1 MKNLWK
7 NYKDAVAETFPDLS
21 FRECWASW
29 EGKKLFLTAETHIH
43 PYFIKSRQVDI
54 WGDKSCIYNNIIYP
68 KTNATDI
75 PTGILPC
82 FGVDLMAFNEKKV
95 IIVFDFQHPVENFLF
110 GVESLPKGR
119 GDYRFFEPGNHFSE
133 NIYIQYC
140 KADEV
145 DEHLDM
151 FKKYLTVYK
160 NMVELGKPE
169 GTDTSVYKDFDAYM
183 TKLDPV
189 GGYLTGSYGKEKADK
204 LVNEFL
210 FSYG

>member
-1 MKNLWK
+1 MDNLWK
-7 NYKDAVAETFPDLS
+7 KYKSALNEILPDLE
-21 FRECWASW
+21 FGRTWANW
-29 EGKKLFLTAETHIH
+29 NGKGTTLLAKTFTHPH
-43 PYFIKSRQVDI
+43 LIKSREVEI
-54 WGDKSCIYNNIIYP
+54 WSDKSCIYNNILYP
-68 KTNATDI
+68 KTGKN
-75 PTGILPC
+75 LPC
-82 FGVDLMAFNEKKV
+82 FGMDLMAFSEKKV

-140 KADEV
+140 KPDEV

-151 FKKYLTVYK
+151 FKSYLTIYK
-160 NMVELGKPE
+160 DMLELEKPT
-169 GTDTSVYKDFDAYM
+169 GQDTSVYEDFDSYM

-189 GGYLTGSYGKEKADK
+189 GGYLTGKFGKDKADS

-210 FSYG
+210 FEYG